1 MSIDEI
7 EAAANRRLFGVGGL
21 SVPATVTPRGG
32 APIPT
37 RIIIDRDATI
47 TDDFGI
53 VLESRC
59 EIGVLTEEV
68 GRVDRGTLIDTGKPD
83 DRWTLLEP
91 IGDDGFEQRWT
102 ASRY

>member
-32 APIPT
+32 TSIST
-37 RIIIDRDATI
+37 SIIIDRDATI
-47 TDDFGI
+47 TDDYGI

-59 EIGVLTEEV
+59 EVGVLTEAV
-68 GRVDRGTLIDTGKPD
+68 GRVERGAVIDTGKPD
-83 DRWTLLEP
+83 DRWMLIEP

-102 ASRY
+102 ATRI